1 MPEISIPIYKVGRT
15 TVLGFLLA
23 IEDPWALAVSEK
35 MPELVLLS
43 TSTSLTCHATSYVDT
58 TLGAG
63 AICLSL
69 VFICVAMLLV
79 RSRIVRYLGHM
90 CTISLLRWM
99 CPETSEQ
106 IPVVKISLVKC
117 SMSCFLG
124 NQTSPFLFKQT
135 VSCNTARKIKTDLP
149 NVIRFIVVL
158 THRY

>member
-1 MPEISIPIYKVGRT
+1 MSEISIPIYKVGRT

-63 AICLSL
+63 AIFLSL

-79 RSRIVRYLGHM
+79 CSRIVRYLGHVYYVLAKVNVSWAFW
-90 CTISLLRWM
+90 TNTSGEDKPSQVQYVLFSWKSNQSSLCLIKLFPAILQERLR
-99 CPETSEQ
+99 
-106 IPVVKISLVKC
+106 
-117 SMSCFLG
+117 
-124 NQTSPFLFKQT
+124 
-135 VSCNTARKIKTDLP
+135 
-149 NVIRFIVVL
+149 L
-158 THRY
+158 TCLM